1 MDSEKR
7 TVPDERTL
15 SADFLRTLPEL
26 KEKSRE
32 ELERWAEELI
42 ELGRRTGED
51 YIGRNVLELCEER
64 KIRVNMVLGGLVGKK
79 LVRAH
84 YDDSVKTI
92 TVYQDGI
99 TSALS
104 TGTAE
109 CLGIGDSLEAF
120 RTVLLW
126 HEFFHVLE
134 FQELGYVGERY
145 KTEAKGLLFSKRKAV
160 YPVSEVS
167 ANAFA
172 RTVLGLSG
180 SPFLIDWMLHRRADG
195 EEI

>member
-1 MDSEKR
+1 MDSEKIY
-7 TVPDERTL
+7 VPDERTL
-15 SADFLRTLPEL
+15 SADFLNTIPEL
-26 KEKSRE
+26 KEKSRK
-32 ELERWAEELI
+32 ELEHWAQELI
-42 ELGRRTGED
+42 EIGDCAGKE
-51 YIGRNVLELCEER
+51 YIGKDVLKLCEDR
-64 KIRVNMVLGGLVGKK
+64 KIKVNMVLGGLVGKK

-99 TSALS
+99 TSCLS
-104 TGTAE
+104 TGAAE
-109 CLGIGDSLEAF
+109 RLGIENSLEAF

-134 FQELGYVGERY
+134 FQELGYIGERY
-145 KTEAKGLLFSKRKAV
+145 RVDAKGLLFMKKKAV
-160 YPVSEVS
+160 YAVSEVS

-172 RTVLGLSG
+172 RSVLELSG
-180 SPFLIDWMLHRRADG
+180 SPFLIDWMMHHPVNG

>member
-1 MDSEKR
+1 MDSEKIY
-7 TVPDERTL
+7 VPDERTL
-15 SADFLRTLPEL
+15 SMEFLNTLPEL
-26 KEKSRE
+26 KEKSGK

-42 ELGRRTGED
+42 GIGSSAGKE
-51 YIGRNVLELCEER
+51 YIGKDVLKLCEDR
-64 KIRVNMVLGGLVGKK
+64 KIKVNMVVGGLVGKK

-104 TGTAE
+104 TGAAE
-109 CLGIGDSLEAF
+109 RLGIENSLEAV

-145 KTEAKGLLFSKRKAV
+145 RVETKGLFFSKKKAL
-160 YPVSEVS
+160 YAVSEVS

-172 RTVLGLSG
+172 RSVLGLSG
-180 SPFLIDWMLHRRADG
+180 SPFLIDWMMHHPVNG
-195 EEI
+195 EKI